1 MGASQCYHDGEAIGG
16 EEAAESWT
24 YPEGDEPPAGTLSEH
39 PVNVP
44 RTNRDDKRKPISFSQ
59 KVSANAP
66 AAMEEEPS
74 PEDEEELMMVL
85 SVMGATDANE
95 VVHMLKAH
103 GHNPAIT
110 EACITRGMQLA
121 TTLGAKEMGTLATPF
136 LEAMFT
142 AMDFH
147 DADANVSQWGLSAL
161 ADLSEKAEECRS
173 VGCLHAIVQAMH
185 RFPAAT
191 SLQASGCRA
200 LYNQCHA
207 MTKKSIA
214 RKEAALAIGALVT
227 VISAM
232 ERFGNRELFG
242 GDDEEELQLWGCAAI
257 SSLTATESAVERAVH
272 AHAIEAVICAMKAHP
287 SSVQVFSEGAAAL
300 SNLCH
305 GMSPPSLMAKAAA
318 FEAGGVPSIVLGLG
332 ALESEEQAQAYG
344 FGALANMVR
353 GCSNATEQALEM
365 KADAIAKAALG
376 RFGGSSSVQKKAKA
390 LITNLKVKS
399 K

>member
-1 MGASQCYHDGEAIGG
+1 MGASQSYHDGEAIGG

-173 VGCLHAIVQAMH
+173 VGCLHAIVQVLEQGSNM
-185 RFPAAT
+185 RSPLSVSRPLT
-191 SLQASGCRA
+191 LCP
-200 LYNQCHA
+200 
-207 MTKKSIA
+207 
-214 RKEAALAIGALVT
+214 
-227 VISAM
+227 
-232 ERFGNRELFG
+232 
-242 GDDEEELQLWGCAAI
+242 
-257 SSLTATESAVERAVH
+257 SLTASEKVSNQLSLTLRPLMPRSTPHVTGNASLSSGDELAGQRLPCAVQPVPRHDEKEHRA
-272 AHAIEAVICAMKAHP
+272 
-287 SSVQVFSEGAAAL
+287 QGGAA
-300 SNLCH
+300 S
-305 GMSPPSLMAKAAA
+305 
-318 FEAGGVPSIVLGLG
+318 
-332 ALESEEQAQAYG
+332 
-344 FGALANMVR
+344 
-353 GCSNATEQALEM
+353 
-365 KADAIAKAALG
+365 
-376 RFGGSSSVQKKAKA
+376 
-390 LITNLKVKS
+390 
-399 K
+399 